1 MGLSSWGQTEVKAT
15 YTGGSIFVRGRKVL
29 GITLE
34 EISDF
39 GFSASPCCH
48 QIKLQDHY
56 GNGMKNRKVYL
67 VIRFMRRRFIKTYIT
82 DDSGIASFNLDTTA
96 WNSSSVSLEVNPT
109 SAYRKVRILELCQ
122 CSPLLPCS
130 PPASPGLGSPHS
142 SACAEPAGRHQ
153 ATTFPKPS

>member
-1 MGLSSWGQTEVKAT
+1 MTLGK
-15 YTGGSIFVRGRKVL
+15 IF
-29 GITLE
+29 
-34 EISDF
+34 DF
-39 GFSASPCCH
+39 GFSASLRCH

-82 DDSGIASFNLDTTA
+82 DGSGVASFNLDTTA

-122 CSPLLPCS
+122 CSLLLPCS
-130 PPASPGLGSPHS
+130 PPASSDLGSLHI
-142 SACAEPAGRHQ
+142 SACARPAGRHQ
-153 ATTFPKPS
+153 AFPKPSWWHPNKALKHEILDICVSLVPS